1 MSGVGIIRSEVFQEG
16 QQLVVRAVPCFFDAE
31 GRSARERFFLQT
43 HICVEIHLC
52 CLHGFVPQ
60 PEGYHGAVNAMLQ
73 KVHGG
78 AVPKGVRGD
87 LLPFERRASLFG
99 NIGVLGD
106 EALDQSTTTN
116 TGEDRVFGKTVAFA

>member
-1 MSGVGIIRSEVFQEG
+1 
-16 QQLVVRAVPCFFDAE
+16 
-31 GRSARERFFLQT
+31 
-43 HICVEIHLC
+43 
-52 CLHGFVPQ
+52 
-60 PEGYHGAVNAMLQ
+60 MLQ